1 MCRLPEAPSSLM
13 IQDQIMSRGSAKSAA
28 HSISVS
34 ACVDCTV
41 ECLFRGLNRHN
52 VRGGWP
58 RNAKEVCK
66 ALQLGI
72 AGRTGRS
79 NACIRAISQTYVCT
93 CVAGRQ
99 GISLNTAV
107 QVMAIHT
114 TPFLVQVISALYNHG
129 WALHRSLH
137 ETPAELNY
145 CLTTSSVP
153 MCIMHAFLYI

>member
-1 MCRLPEAPSSLM
+1 M
-13 IQDQIMSRGSAKSAA
+13 IQDQIIGRGSAKSAA

-41 ECLFRGLNRHN
+41 ECLFRGLNRHD

-114 TPFLVQVISALYNHG
+114 TPFLVQVISALYKSWMG
-129 WALHRSLH
+129 TAYRSLH

-153 MCIMHAFLYI
+153 NVYNACILINLIPSMFLAKL